1 MKLAWRVL
9 AGFLIL
15 ALIVWPVMYLK
26 PLWVA
31 DQEVRFKLWREGVE
45 SKYVEAGGYK
55 IHYLEARPSKGE
67 AGTPLLLVHGLGA
80 RAEDWSAMIPALA
93 AKGFHV
99 YALDLPGYGR
109 SEQPDVSYSIG
120 MEEAAV
126 TEFMK
131 AVGLTRA
138 DVGGWSMGGWI
149 AMKLALDH
157 PEMVD
162 RLVVYDSAGIY
173 FPPTFGPDLFV
184 PADAAG
190 VQRLVTILSPHPR
203 QVPDFVTKALVR
215 KFAETGWVINR
226 SMAEMTNGKDLLD
239 FRLHG
244 MQRPTLIVWGS
255 KDDLIPLGV
264 GRKMHDLIP
273 GSTLNIVEDC
283 GHLAPLEC
291 SKPAVE
297 GMVDFLRAE
306 PPMQG
311 GERVLQV
318 Q

>member
-1 MKLAWRVL
+1 MKFAMRVL
-9 AGFLIL
+9 AVVVIL
-15 ALIVWPVMYLK
+15 LVAAGLVFYFN

-31 DQEVRFKLWREGVE
+31 DQETRLKLWCEGVR
-45 SKYVEAGGYK
+45 SRYVDVGGYK
-55 IHYLEARPSKGE
+55 MHYLEAPATNGT

-99 YALDLPGYGR
+99 YAPDLLGYGR
-109 SEQPDVSYSIG
+109 SAQPDVSYSIAMQEG
-120 MEEAAV
+120 AV
-126 TEFMK
+126 VQFMQ

-157 PEMVD
+157 PELVD

-203 QVPDFVTKALVR
+203 LVPDFVTKALLR
-215 KFAETGWVINR
+215 KFAENGWVINR
-226 SMAEMTNGKDLLD
+226 SMAAMTNGRDLLD

-244 MQRPTLIVWGS
+244 MQRPALIVWGA
-255 KDDLIPLGV
+255 KDELIPLSSG
-264 GRKMHDLIP
+264 KKIHELIP
-273 GSTLNIVEDC
+273 GSVLNVVEGC

-291 SKPAVE
+291 SEPVVE
-297 GMVDFLRAE
+297 GTVDFLRAE
-306 PPMQG
+306 PPMHG
-311 GERVLQV
+311 GERVFPAQ
-318 Q
+318 

>member
-1 MKLAWRVL
+1 MKIALRVL
-9 AGFLIL
+9 AVFLIL
-15 ALIVWPVMYLK
+15 AMIVWPVMYLK

-31 DQEVRFKLWREGVE
+31 DQQVRLKLWREGVE
-45 SKYVEAGGYK
+45 SKYVEVGGYK
-55 IHYLEARPSKGE
+55 MHYLEARPPDGT

-80 RAEDWSAMIPALA
+80 QAEDWSAMIPALA

-99 YALDLPGYGR
+99 YAPDLLGYGR
-109 SEQPDVSYSIG
+109 SAKPDVSYSIA
-120 MEEAAV
+120 MEETAV
-126 TEFMK
+126 TQFMQ

-157 PEMVD
+157 PELVD
-162 RLVVYDSAGIY
+162 RLVVYDSAGVY

-184 PADAAG
+184 PTDAAA
-190 VQRLVTILSPHPR
+190 VKRLVTILSPHPP
-203 QVPDFVTKALVR
+203 QMPDFVTKALVR

-264 GRKMHDLIP
+264 GRKMHELIP
-273 GSTLNIVEDC
+273 ASTLNIVDGC

-291 SKPAVE
+291 SKPVIDAT
-297 GMVDFLRAE
+297 VDFLRAE
-306 PPMQG
+306 PAMQG
-311 GERVLQV
+311 GERVFPGQ
-318 Q
+318 